1 MRSCGDCLPA
11 DANYFLHFKIRS
23 ARIEKH
29 NLQTGRQIRLLS
41 CIFGDVPK
49 WLKGPHS
56 KCGRSG
62 NPRRESSNLSI
73 SAKLSLDAH
82 RVPSSAFSFALRSRL
97 DWLSVLSQSY
107 RLNQDIIRVPDTV
120 FIKLASR
127 AFREFY
133 ISTSDP
139 AAAIHDTGLFT
150 VFRQQPK

>member
-1 MRSCGDCLPA
+1 MVFRCYHLFA
-11 DANYFLHFKIRS
+11 DK
-23 ARIEKH
+23 
-29 NLQTGRQIRLLS
+29 TGTSYYSILILFMHWENKYS
-41 CIFGDVPK
+41 IYVPIYSFGDVPK

-73 SAKLSLDAH
+73 SAKLSLDVH